1 MKLSS
6 PVLTPNNDGVNDR
19 VVIEYDLLNL
29 AGTVPASVDVYSL
42 SGQRL
47 SSVPIAGV
55 ASGRFSTQ
63 WDGRDDGGKILPP
76 GMYILRLEVAADQ
89 SKDSVE
95 RIISLAY

>member
-1 MKLSS
+1 MHLSS

-19 VVIEYDLLNL
+19 VTIEYDLLNL
-29 AGTVPASVDVYSL
+29 AGSVPATVDIYSL

-47 SSVPIAGV
+47 SSVPVASV

-63 WDGRDDGGKILPP
+63 WDGRDEGGKILPP

-89 SKDSVE
+89 GSDAVE
-95 RIISLAY
+95 RIVSLAY